1 MRNIA
6 VLAAI
11 ILGGMLVV
19 PVNAQDPS
27 GESGESPYVYVKMET
42 TLGDFVLQLN
52 KEKAPVTVD
61 NFLEYVDSDFYDGT
75 VFHRVIKGFM
85 IQGGGM
91 TPDLEEKETRPPIR
105 NEADNGLSNQKY
117 TIAMARTNNPHSATS
132 QFFINT
138 VDNSRLDHKNKTT
151 DWGYCVF
158 GKVIDG
164 FETIEAIENTP
175 VHAHPRAQRTPDT
188 PVVIEKVSRLSAEE
202 GKKFA
207 TAAKEAEKA
216 AREKSLGQA
225 KKFIAGRGVDT
236 SGGKFTD
243 SGLWILHVEE
253 GSGPSP
259 EPTQKVKVHYT
270 GWLTDGTE
278 FDSSHKRGE
287 PLEFPL
293 NGVIKGWTEG
303 LGLMKVGGKA
313 YLVIPPELGYGGR
326 AQRKI
331 PANSTLIFE
340 VELLGISG

>member
-1 MRNIA
+1 MRNTA
-6 VLAAI
+6 VFAAI

-19 PVNAQDPS
+19 PANAQDPS
-27 GESGESPYVYVKMET
+27 GESGESPHVYVKMET
-42 TLGDFVLQLN
+42 TLGDFVLQLY

-61 NFLEYVDSDFYDGT
+61 NFLEYVDGDFYEGT

-91 TPDLEEKETRPPIR
+91 TPELQEKETRPPIR
-105 NEADNGLSNQKY
+105 NEADNGLSNQKF
-117 TIAMARTNNPHSATS
+117 TIAMARTDNPHSATS

-138 VDNSRLDHKNKTT
+138 VDNSRLDHKDKSSGRA
-151 DWGYCVF
+151 WGYCVF

-164 FETIEAIENTP
+164 FETVEAIENTP

-188 PVVIEKVSRLSAEE
+188 PVVIEKVTRISAEE
-202 GKKFA
+202 GDKLA
-207 TAAKEAEKA
+207 EAAEAKA
-216 AREKSLGQA
+216 IEQA

-259 EPTQKVKVHYT
+259 EPTQTVKVHYT

-278 FDSSHKRGE
+278 FDSSHKRGQ
-287 PLEFPL
+287 PATFPL
-293 NGVIKGWTEG
+293 NRVIKGWTEG

-326 AQRKI
+326 ARTGI

-340 VELLGISG
+340 VELLDIVG